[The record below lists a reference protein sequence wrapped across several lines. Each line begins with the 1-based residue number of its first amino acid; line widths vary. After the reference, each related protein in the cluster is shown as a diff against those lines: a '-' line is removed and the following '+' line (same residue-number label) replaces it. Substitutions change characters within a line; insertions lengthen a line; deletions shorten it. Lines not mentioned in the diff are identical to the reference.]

1 MIRGAPGQQGGKW
14 RFMDG
19 GKHRF
24 TDMQLAEKSVFTETE
39 IFVVVVAG
47 VLVCAW
53 KENVAVH
60 QVQVRM

>member
-1 MIRGAPGQQGGKW
+1 
-14 RFMDG
+14 MDV

-24 TDMQLAEKSVFTETE
+24 MDMQLAEKSVFTETE
-39 IFVVVVAG
+39 IFVVVAAG

-53 KENVAVH
+53 KGNVVVY

>member
-1 MIRGAPGQQGGKW
+1 
-14 RFMDG
+14 MDG

-24 TDMQLAEKSVFTETE
+24 MEMQLAEKSVFTKIE

-53 KENVAVH
+53 KGNIAVH